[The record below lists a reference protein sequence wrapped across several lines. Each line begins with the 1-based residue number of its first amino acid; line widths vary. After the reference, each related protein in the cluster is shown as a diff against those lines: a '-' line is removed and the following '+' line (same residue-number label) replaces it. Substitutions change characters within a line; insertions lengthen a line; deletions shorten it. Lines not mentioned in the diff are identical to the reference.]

1 MEIVNLVSSIGTLI
15 VAIIGIW
22 IAIAQLRSSNRDA
35 HASRMAEMSWQ
46 VYEAYI
52 DPRIRDARGAA
63 EKIAHTHPVPS
74 SGREYGKRYSDKK
87 ITVVDPKKVSYD
99 THMRRLLR
107 FYNQVGILVEKKLVD
122 DDLVF
127 GVIGAGLK
135 SAWPAVS
142 VAIDWYQNYQ
152 LGEAGYQQSE
162 RRPIHAYI
170 IKLYNQY
177 LKWEEKH

>member
-1 MEIVNLVSSIGTLI
+1 LV
-15 VAIIGIW
+15 GIW

-35 HASRMAEMSWQ
+35 NASRMAEMSWR
-46 VYEAYI
+46 VYEAYT

-63 EKIAHTHPVPS
+63 EKIAHTQPVPS
-74 SGREYGKRYSDKK
+74 SGAEYGKQCSDKK
-87 ITVVDPKKVSYD
+87 ITVVDPEKVSLD

-122 DDLVF
+122 VDLVF
-127 GVIGAGLK
+127 GLIGAGLK

-142 VAIDWYQNYQ
+142 AAIDWYQNYQ
-152 LGEAGYQQSE
+152 LGEAGYQKVE

-170 IKLYNQY
+170 IKLYNEY
-177 LKWEEKH
+177 LIWEEKHKLSS